1 MKQLIKKVRSYMKD
15 DRTMVC
21 INDTIHLS
29 LKQIAALGYSNI
41 QALIGNE
48 ITVVYYALDEEM
60 VNKAKCT
67 KADTIVKSFEIE
79 ASADDIKMQKAVNAG
94 FKVFALS

>member
-1 MKQLIKKVRSYMKD
+1 MKQLIKKVRAYMKG
-15 DRTMVC
+15 DRAMVC

-29 LKQIAALGYSNI
+29 LKQLTALGYTNP

-48 ITVVYYALDEEM
+48 ITVVFYALDEEM

-79 ASADDIKMQKAVNAG
+79 ATSDDIKMQKAVNAG

>member
-1 MKQLIKKVRSYMKD
+1 MKV
-15 DRTMVC
+15 DRAMVC

-29 LKQIAALGYSNI
+29 LKQIEALGYSNP
-41 QALIGNE
+41 QALLGNE
-48 ITVVYYALDEEM
+48 ITVVYYAVGDKM
-60 VNKAKCT
+60 VNEKDCT

-79 ASADDIKMQKAVNAG
+79 ASAEDIKMLKAVNAG